1 MEYPV
6 QTIARLTRRLGRA
19 PTPEEVKAERD
30 MLMRAVYG
38 SMLLAEISF
47 ADEVVRKQ
55 DGNCTLLSPVKVMGA
70 PKRHLGPT
78 EEDQLW
84 LTVSVSARRAILGRR
99 GNWGP
104 IMVSVAATARQ

>member
-6 QTIARLTRRLGRA
+6 QTIARLTERLGRT

-47 ADEVVRKQ
+47 ADEVLRKQ
-55 DGNCTLLSPVKVMGA
+55 DGNCTILSPVKFMGA
-70 PKRHLGPT
+70 PKRHLGVT
-78 EEDQLW
+78 EED
-84 LTVSVSARRAILGRR
+84 
-99 GNWGP
+99 
-104 IMVSVAATARQ
+104 